1 MSGLLNMISFEGGS
15 IQYYALLACIFAAII
30 FVTLALQSYMA
41 SRYAVRR
48 RIEHVGVE
56 EQPPVQL
63 RLRDKSNADV
73 WSRFIDKVAKSDLM
87 GDPKNISLLRQ
98 QMVKAG
104 VRSPAAPYIFILTRT
119 VLAIGLPAT
128 YLYFSPELSRAVDI
142 ANVLFVALIL
152 LAFGLYSPKLWL
164 MQRIAKREREIINAF
179 PDALDLMTV
188 CVEAGLGIDASFNRV
203 GKELWR
209 AHPLLSEE
217 FAVVAVELRAGQSR
231 EEALRR
237 MAERTGVEE
246 LRSFVALLI
255 QSDKLGASVAQSLNV
270 YSAEM
275 REKRMMRAEEKAHRL
290 PVLLTVPLMF
300 FILPVMVGAVLLP
313 GIIVIIRKV
322 LPALYGN
329 IEGS

>member
-30 FVTLALQSYMA
+30 FVTLALQSFMA

-56 EQPPVQL
+56 EQAPVQL
-63 RLRDKSNADV
+63 RLRDKGNADV

-98 QMVKAG
+98 QMVKG
-104 VRSPAAPYIFILTRT
+104 GIRNPAAPYIFILART
-119 VLAIGLPAT
+119 VLGIGLPAS
-128 YLYFSPELSRAVDI
+128 YLYYSPELSRAVDV

-164 MQRIAKREREIINAF
+164 IQRIAKREQEIINAF

>member
-1 MSGLLNMISFEGGS
+1 MTDLLNMISFEGGS
-15 IQYYALLACIFAAII
+15 IQYYALLICIFAAVV
-30 FVTLALQSYMA
+30 FMSLALQSFMA

-48 RIEHVGVE
+48 RIETTTSEHE
-56 EQPPVQL
+56 TPVRL
-63 RLRDKSNADV
+63 RLRDKNNADV
-73 WSRFIDKVAKSDLM
+73 WARFIERVGKSDLL
-87 GDPKNISLLRQ
+87 GDPTNIGILRQ
-98 QMVKAG
+98 QLIKG
-104 VRSPAAPYIFILTRT
+104 GIRNPAAPYIFLIIRAA
-119 VLAIGLPAT
+119 LAMGLPGI
-128 YLYFSPELSRAVDI
+128 YLYFSPELSRAVDV
-142 ANVLFVALIL
+142 ANVLFIALIL

-164 MQRIAKREREIINAF
+164 MQRIATREREIINGF

-209 AHPLLSEE
+209 AHPRLSQE

-231 EEALRR
+231 EDALRH

-275 REKRMMRAEEKAHRL
+275 RDKRMMRAEEKAHRL
-290 PVLLTVPLMF
+290 PVLLTIPLMF
-300 FILPVMVGAVLLP
+300 FILPVMVGSVLLP
-313 GIIVIIRKV
+313 GIIVIVRKV